1 MRRRFLTIAATWPLF
16 AAAGAQAQAD
26 VTHCIAIEDPASRLA
41 CFDAATRGPQRTPTE
56 AAAAPGTSAPSAA
69 PTTSAS
75 ASATAPAAAATAAA
89 TTAARPPDATPA
101 DGSANFGLTQ
111 RNDVPD
117 KITASVRSVA
127 SHTVPGRWVVT
138 LDNDQVWEQRETTS
152 ANRRPR
158 PGDSVTIEQSSF
170 GSYLMVTTGR
180 GSSRVKRI
188 R

>member
-1 MRRRFLTIAATWPLF
+1 MRRRYLTIPATWLLF

-26 VTHCIAIEDPASRLA
+26 VAHCVPIEDPTSRLA
-41 CFDAATRGPQRTPTE
+41 CFDAATRGTQRTQTDAATAS
-56 AAAAPGTSAPSAA
+56 AAAS
-69 PTTSAS
+69 
-75 ASATAPAAAATAAA
+75 APAAAAVPS
-89 TTAARPPDATPA
+89 TTAARSTQAE
-101 DGSANFGLTQ
+101 GSANFGLTE

-117 KITASVRSVA
+117 KITASVREVA

-138 LDNDQVWEQRETTS
+138 LDNGQVWEQRETTA

-158 PGDSVTIEQSSF
+158 PGDSVTIEQGSF
-170 GSYLMVTTGR
+170 GSYLMITTGR

>member
-1 MRRRFLTIAATWPLF
+1 MRRRVLTIPATWLLF

-26 VTHCIAIEDPASRLA
+26 VSHCVPIEDPASRLA
-41 CFDAATRGPQRTPTE
+41 CFDAATRSPQRTPTD
-56 AAAAPGTSAPSAA
+56 AATASADASAPGVAVP
-69 PTTSAS
+69 
-75 ASATAPAAAATAAA
+75 ATAAA
-89 TTAARPPDATPA
+89 TSAARA
-101 DGSANFGLTQ
+101 DSSNFGLDE
-111 RNDVPD
+111 RHDAAPG

-127 SHTVPGRWVVT
+127 AHTVPGRWVVT
-138 LDNDQVWEQRETTS
+138 LDNDQVWEQRETTA

-170 GSYLMVTTGR
+170 GSYLMVTAGR